1 MIKIIGL
8 GTGDI
13 NDITVGTLKILE
25 TEENIYFKI
34 LNDKLIKTLNSK
46 NIDFKTYDHFY
57 NKEKNSCDI
66 NEKIVEDLIHIHKE
80 DNDVVY
86 GVLGNP
92 LIGDIT
98 VKLLIDRCKKEKIEY
113 KVFTAIS
120 LVDTIIEKLDVD

>member
-46 NIDFKTYDHFY
+46 NIDFKTYDYFY
-57 NKEKNSCDI
+57 NKEKNSCDV
-66 NEKIVEDLIHIHKE
+66 NEKIVEDLMI
-80 DNDVVY
+80 NC
-86 GVLGNP
+86 NN
-92 LIGDIT
+92 
-98 VKLLIDRCKKEKIEY
+98 KLN
-113 KVFTAIS
+113 
-120 LVDTIIEKLDVD
+120 